1 MCFVFFSP
9 VTNMLLFLSLT
20 NDTVIESLLWLLKY
34 YLGVPGTEEPV
45 GYRLWGHTSRTRLT

>member
-1 MCFVFFSP
+1 MLFNKCVFFFFP

-34 YLGVPGTEEPV
+34 YLGV
-45 GYRLWGHTSRTRLT
+45 H